1 MLGESRGDML
11 SLEFGLTEPGEHE
24 WECDQ
29 GLVHHGINPRGYIR
43 KTTETAGAEPETEN
57 DSVV

>member
-1 MLGESRGDML
+1 ML